1 MIFRMADD
9 STNSNRRVAITGMGI
24 VSALGI
30 DEESVWSR
38 LLEGKSGMGQLQAFD
53 TSKLKVGIGA
63 EVPAGLVEEA
73 LKPLGRRPT
82 DRALDMAVVA
92 SAQALRQAEL
102 IAEEG
107 PFENQDVSVI
117 LGTGTGSAQS
127 HHLAYKTYLEK
138 GAHNLRPTTVPRC
151 MYNAI
156 SAGVSL
162 QFKLTGANCV
172 IVSAC
177 TSATNALG
185 TAFRMIRHG
194 YADRVLCGGADGFFD
209 PFSFGA
215 WNNIGALSRIEDPLQ
230 ACRPFAEDRQGTV
243 LGEGAGAIVLEAF
256 DQAVERRATIRAEIL
271 GYGESSDATHITK
284 PSSEGQAKAMN
295 QALVDAGVEPSEIAL
310 INAHGTATPNND
322 SCESESIRRVFG
334 DHANSVPVVAN
345 KSYFGHTLGA
355 SGALETIASVKM
367 IENRQAPP
375 NLNLE
380 NPDPA
385 CNVHLVKDKSVSI
398 DQGPVMKNSFGF
410 GGGNGVLIIGPNSD

>member
-1 MIFRMADD
+1 MPTNA
-9 STNSNRRVAITGMGI
+9 SNSNKRVAITGMGI

-30 DEESVWSR
+30 DEDSVWSR
-38 LLEGKSGMGQLQAFD
+38 LLEGKSGIDHLQSLD

-63 EVPAGLVEEA
+63 EVPPGLVEDA

-82 DRALDMAVVA
+82 DRALDMAIVA
-92 SAQALRQAEL
+92 SAQALFQAKL
-102 IAEEG
+102 ISGSG
-107 PFENQDVSVI
+107 PFDNQDVSVI
-117 LGTGTGSAQS
+117 VGTGTGSAQS
-127 HHLAYKTYLEK
+127 HNQAYNILFEK
-138 GAHNLRPTTVPRC
+138 GSHNLRPTTVPRC

-162 QFKLTGANCV
+162 QFRLTGTNYV

-177 TSATNALG
+177 TSATNAIG

-215 WNNIGALSRIEDPLQ
+215 WNNIGALSRIEDPQ
-230 ACRPFAEDRQGTV
+230 KACRPFAEDRQGTV
-243 LGEGAGAIVLEAF
+243 LGEGAGAIVLEAY
-256 DQAVERRATIRAEIL
+256 DRAVERGASIRAEVL

-284 PSSEGQAKAMN
+284 PSSEGQAKAIQ
-295 QALVDAGVEPSEIAL
+295 QALKDACVDPSDIAL
-310 INAHGTATPNND
+310 INAHGTATPGND
-322 SCESESIRRVFG
+322 FCESESIRSVFG
-334 DHANSVPVVAN
+334 DQADRVPVVAN

-355 SGALETIASVKM
+355 SGVLETIASVKM

-380 NPDPA
+380 NPDPV
-385 CNVHLVKDKSVSI
+385 CDLNLVKSEPVSI
-398 DQGPVMKNSFGF
+398 DTGAIMKNSFGF
-410 GGGNGVLIIGPNSD
+410 GGGNGVLIIGPDRA

>member
-1 MIFRMADD
+1 MPNE
-9 STNSNRRVAITGMGI
+9 SSNSNRRVAITGLGI

-30 DEESVWSR
+30 DEDSVWAR
-38 LLEGKSGMGQLQAFD
+38 LLEGKSGIDKLQSLD
-53 TSKLKVGIGA
+53 TSQLKARIGA
-63 EVPAGLVEEA
+63 EVPAGIVEEA

-92 SAQALRQAEL
+92 SAQALRQAGL
-102 IAEEG
+102 ILSDA
-107 PFENQDVSVI
+107 PYENQDVSVI

-127 HHLAYKTYLEK
+127 HHQAYLTYFEK
-138 GAHNLRPTTVPRC
+138 GPHSLRPTTVPRC
-151 MYNAI
+151 MYNAL

-162 QFKLTGANCV
+162 QFRLTGTNYV

-177 TSATNALG
+177 TSATNAIG

-194 YADRVLCGGADGFFD
+194 YADLVLCGGADGFFD

-215 WNNIGALSRIEDPLQ
+215 WNHIGALSRIEDPLA

-243 LGEGAGAIVLEAF
+243 LGEGAGAIVLEAR
-256 DQAVERRATIRAEIL
+256 DRAIERGAAIRAEIL

-284 PSSEGQAKAMN
+284 PSSKGQAKAMN
-295 QALVDAGVEPSEIAL
+295 QALEDARVSPSEISL
-310 INAHGTATPNND
+310 INAHGTATPGND

-334 DHANSVPVVAN
+334 DHADQIPVVAN

-385 CNVHLVKDKSVSI
+385 CDINLVKDKSVSI
-398 DQGPVMKNSFGF
+398 KPGPIMKNSFGF
-410 GGGNGVLIIGPNSD
+410 GGGNGVLIIGPHSN